1 MARWAEER
9 GLAAFALPDHYL
21 QSTRGDRA
29 AEPVYDSFPLLAGLA
44 RETDGIRLSMLV
56 SPVTFRHPAVLA
68 KNAVTIDAMSGGRF
82 SLGIGT
88 GWLEAEH
95 ELFGLPFPSRR
106 ERFDRLEESLAYV
119 RACFSPDAPGF
130 EGQHY
135 RLASQVVSP
144 QPSDGF
150 HLVVGGMGPRRT
162 PELAGRYADEY
173 NVYPAPPA
181 EMAARIDLA
190 RTAARDAGRDPD
202 RLLIS
207 SSGAVLV
214 GRDRAD
220 YEDRLAALAARI
232 RATVEELEEHFAP
245 RNTPR
250 GTADEVRELLAS
262 MESVGVERFY
272 VQALYGPE
280 VAPVEET
287 LTLLGA

>member
-1 MARWAEER
+1 VARWAEER

-82 SLGIGT
+82 SLGVGT
-88 GWLEAEH
+88 GWLETEH
-95 ELFGLPFPSRR
+95 EVFGFPFPPRR
-106 ERFDRLEESLAYV
+106 ERFDRLEESLAYL
-119 RACFSPDAPGF
+119 RASFSPDAPGF
-130 EGQHY
+130 EGRYYQ
-135 RLASQVVSP
+135 LAPQRVSP
-144 QPSDGF
+144 QPSPTF
-150 HLVVGGMGPRRT
+150 NLVVGGMGPRRT
-162 PELAGRYADEY
+162 PELAGRYADEF
-173 NVYPAPPA
+173 NVYPAPPD
-181 EMAARIDLA
+181 EMAARIALA
-190 RTAARDAGRDPD
+190 RTAAEEAGRDPE

-207 SSGAVLV
+207 SAGALLV
-214 GRDRAD
+214 GSDEAD
-220 YEDRLAALAARI
+220 YQDRLGALAAGAG
-232 RATVEELEEHFAP
+232 ATVDELEEHFKP

-250 GTADEVRELLAS
+250 GTAEHVRGQLAS

-280 VAPVEET
+280 IAPIEET
-287 LTLLGA
+287 LSLIGA

>member
-1 MARWAEER
+1 M
-9 GLAAFALPDHYL
+9 ALPDHYL
-21 QSTRGDRA
+21 PSTRGDRA
-29 AEPVYDSFPLLAGLA
+29 AEPVHDAFAQLAGLA
-44 RETDGIRLSMLV
+44 RDTQRIRLAMLV
-56 SPVTFRHPAVLA
+56 SPITFRHPAVLA

-82 SLGIGT
+82 SLGVGT

-95 ELFGLPFPSRR
+95 DLFGIPFPPRR
-106 ERFDRLEESLAYV
+106 ERFDRLEESLAYL

-130 EGQHY
+130 EGLHY
-135 RLASQVVSP
+135 RLAPQVVSP

-173 NVYPAPPA
+173 NVYPALPA

-190 RTAARDAGRDPD
+190 RTTARDAGRDPD
-202 RLLIS
+202 SLLIS

-220 YEDRLAALAARI
+220 YQDRLAALAARI
-232 RATVEELEEHFAP
+232 GATVEELEEHFTP

-250 GTADEVRELLAS
+250 GTADEVRELLES
-262 MESVGVERFY
+262 MELLGVERFY

-280 VAPVEET
+280 IAPIEET
-287 LTLLGA
+287 LTLIGA